1 MPRQKTEKT
10 QRMETAIKA
19 KTVKPYINKEQG
31 GTTPHG
37 TFARIAEEFQVSRAR
52 IQAVAVG
59 LNIRRN

>member
-10 QRMETAIKA
+10 LRMEDAIKA
-19 KTVKPYINKEQG
+19 KTVDPYIDKDTG

-37 TFARIAEEFQVSRAR
+37 TFARIAEEFKVSRAR